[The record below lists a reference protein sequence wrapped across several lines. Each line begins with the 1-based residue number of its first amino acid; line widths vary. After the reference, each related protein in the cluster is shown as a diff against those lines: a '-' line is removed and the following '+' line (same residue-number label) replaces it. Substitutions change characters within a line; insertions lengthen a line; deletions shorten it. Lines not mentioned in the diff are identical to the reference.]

1 MLNIIM
7 NWVLTLLLI
16 FSDGHVI
23 TNEVRYPTEKDCKKY
38 ARLYTDLMAQSK
50 LKVETSCTKQ

>member
-1 MLNIIM
+1 M